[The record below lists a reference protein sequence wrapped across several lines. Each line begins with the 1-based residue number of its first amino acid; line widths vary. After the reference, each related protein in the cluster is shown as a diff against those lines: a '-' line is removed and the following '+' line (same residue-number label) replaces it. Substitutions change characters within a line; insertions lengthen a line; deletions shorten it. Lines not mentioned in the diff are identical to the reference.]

1 MNQSKNRER
10 VIVFDVNE
18 TLLDI
23 EILNPFFERT
33 FGDARVMRQWF
44 AELILYSQ
52 ALTLSG
58 HYSPFGQLA
67 VAVLRMVAEIKSV
80 SLTENDLED
89 FKDHMGRLPAHKD
102 AAPALEILKSSGFRL
117 VTLTNSAPE
126 AGQKVLQKA
135 GLSHYFEKQFSVD
148 AVKRFKPAPETYS
161 NVASALGTDP
171 GSLRL
176 IAAHTWDTLGAMAA
190 GWKAALLTR
199 PGNAPLP
206 VSAQPDVVEKDL
218 LAIAH
223 RIISIDRGSEAAF
236 DL

>member
-1 MNQSKNRER
+1 MDQSKKHER

-33 FGDARVMRQWF
+33 FCDARVMRQWF

-58 HYSPFGQLA
+58 SYASFGQLA
-67 VAVLRMVAEIKSV
+67 VAVLKMVAEIKNV
-80 SLTENDLED
+80 SLTANDLDD

-102 AAPALEILKSSGFRL
+102 AAPALEMLKSSGFRL

-126 AGQKVLQKA
+126 AGQAALQKA
-135 GLSHYFEKQFSVD
+135 ALSHYFEEQFSVD
-148 AVKRFKPAPETYS
+148 AVKRFKPAHETYS
-161 NVASALGTDP
+161 SVASALSTEA

-176 IAAHTWDTLGAMAA
+176 VAAHSWDTMGAMAA

-206 VSAQPDVVEKDL
+206 VGDQPDVVEKDL

-223 RIISIDRGSEAAF
+223 RIISVDR
-236 DL
+236 

>member
-1 MNQSKNRER
+1 MNQSKMHER

-52 ALTLSG
+52 ALTLNGS
-58 HYSPFGQLA
+58 YSPFGQLA
-67 VAVLRMVAEIKSV
+67 VAVLKMVAEIKSV
-80 SLTENDLED
+80 SLTENDLDD
-89 FKDHMGRLPAHKD
+89 FKDHMGRLPAHQD
-102 AAPALEILKSSGFRL
+102 AAPALEMLRSAGFRL

-126 AGQKVLQKA
+126 AGQAVLQKA
-135 GLSHYFEKQFSVD
+135 GLSDCFEKQFSVD
-148 AVKRFKPAPETYS
+148 AVKRFKPARETYS
-161 NVASALGTDP
+161 SVASALGADP
-171 GSLRL
+171 SSLRL
-176 IAAHTWDTLGAMAA
+176 VAAHTWDTLGALAA

-206 VSAQPDVVEKDL
+206 VGDQPDIIEKDL

-223 RIISIDRGSEAAF
+223 RIITIDH
-236 DL
+236 